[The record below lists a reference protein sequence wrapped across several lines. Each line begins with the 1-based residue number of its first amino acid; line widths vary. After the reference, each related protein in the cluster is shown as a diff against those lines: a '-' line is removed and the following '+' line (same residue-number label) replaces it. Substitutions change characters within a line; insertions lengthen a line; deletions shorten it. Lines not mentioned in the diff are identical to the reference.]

1 MVSEEMHYPLSR
13 KRALQFWE
21 WHLLLYWDTVMRD
34 FPNVPLAHL
43 DRLPRYSKSL
53 EEGWTW
59 VAPARTE
66 SLAWRMKFLGAK
78 LGLTRAISVDVLPEW
93 LLAVVSI
100 RFLDEPMVYFGRPMK
115 TFPARAA
122 EFQLA

>member
-1 MVSEEMHYPLSR
+1 
-13 KRALQFWE
+13 
-21 WHLLLYWDTVMRD
+21 
-34 FPNVPLAHL
+34 
-43 DRLPRYSKSL
+43 
-53 EEGWTW
+53 
-59 VAPARTE
+59 
-66 SLAWRMKFLGAK
+66 MKFLGAK
-78 LGLTRAISVDVLPEW
+78 LGLIRAISVDVLPEW

>member
-1 MVSEEMHYPLSR
+1 
-13 KRALQFWE
+13 
-21 WHLLLYWDTVMRD
+21 MRD

-43 DRLPRYSKSL
+43 DRLPSYSKGL
-53 EEGWTW
+53 KEGGTW
-59 VAPARTE
+59 VMPTRNE
-66 SLAWRMKFLGAK
+66 SRFWRIKFLGAK

-100 RFLDEPMVYFGRPMK
+100 RFLDEPLVYFGRPMR
-115 TFPARAA
+115 TFPARAT